1 MELKPITEFV
11 NIQPSLIKKAEYLTI
26 RSDDLVVIANL
37 KELLSSAPLDDDV
50 ADAISQFLGVWSDL
64 DAAAQSLIENVPPL
78 NPDYGTEQ
86 EKMLNATL
94 IDFKQAWESEK

>member
-1 MELKPITEFV
+1 MGLKPITDIV
-11 NIQPSLIKKAEYLTI
+11 NIQQSYVKKAAYLLI
-26 RSDDLVVIANL
+26 EENDLRVIARL
-37 KELLSSAPLDDDV
+37 KEILETAPLDDDV
-50 ADAISQFLGVWSDL
+50 ADAISQFLGMWSDL

-94 IDFKQAWESEK
+94 IDFKHAWESEK

>member
-1 MELKPITEFV
+1 MELKPITDIVILPE
-11 NIQPSLIKKAEYLTI
+11 SYTKKSAYLLIAENDLPTI
-26 RSDDLVVIANL
+26 ARL
-37 KELLSSAPLDDDV
+37 KEILETAPLDDDV

-94 IDFKQAWESEK
+94 IDFKHAWESEK